1 MKPISWFFISYQD
14 SYFVFKGFLA
24 LSFKDQFAPVI
35 VSSFCFSVRF
45 ISCISLLY
53 LNISDMFV
61 LLFV

>member
-35 VSSFCFSVRF
+35 VSSFV
-45 ISCISLLY
+45 SLF
-53 LNISDMFV
+53 D
-61 LLFV
+61 LLVVYHYYI